1 MNTEKL
7 SRELKQ
13 EELEPFAQQYPET
26 VRWLRKIES
35 SVSRNRYTR
44 SLMRYCETA
53 EKTPSELIALKKN
66 SKDHDA
72 EDLLD
77 EFVESAQ
84 KANYPNS
91 MIWDIAISVKSF
103 YKWNYQDLSRGAGK
117 ITLVKVKPY
126 RTPDKE
132 TLLKFLEGA
141 HMRDKALIS
150 LVACTGISEGS
161 LPQLKWR
168 HIWSDLIE
176 KNLDIPHI
184 GLTSVEIKGKGKG
197 KYEGVQQVTFLTPY
211 ARKALLNYR
220 EWREIKEKTPLT
232 PESYMFVTVT
242 KKKPKENEP
251 PSTPRPL
258 TIGNISRIFK
268 QRSTETGIKFSP
280 HDLRR
285 FVQTGL
291 ETARLQ
297 PNWIKKILRHKVSG
311 EESPYS
317 QPKIEELR
325 EAYATALPQLDLSE
339 KSATNELEMRK
350 RMKLD
355 QLKTEV
361 SPDVFTQ
368 LEKLIL
374 PSKNAKEFE
383 NALDTIREFRRGR
396 IELKNLVPLRGTTE
410 ECKDGENCQLVVTEE
425 QLEDHLKRGFRF
437 MATLPSGKILV
448 SNET

>member
-1 MNTEKL
+1 MNMEKL

-13 EELEPFAQQYPET
+13 AELEPFTQRYPET

-44 SLMRYCETA
+44 SLMGYCETT

-66 SKDHDA
+66 SRDHDA

-77 EFVESAQ
+77 EFVENAQ

-91 MIWDIAISVKSF
+91 MIWNIAITVKSF

-117 ITLVKVKPY
+117 ITLVKVRPY

-141 HMRDKALIS
+141 NSRDKALIS

-161 LPQLKWR
+161 LPQLKWN

-184 GLTSVEIKGKGKG
+184 GLTSAEIKGKGKG

-211 ARKALLNYR
+211 ARNALLSYR
-220 EWREIKEKTPLT
+220 QWREIKEKKPLT

-242 KKKPKENEP
+242 KPYN
-251 PSTPRPL
+251 RL
-258 TIGNISRIFK
+258 TIGNVSRIFK

-297 PNWIKKILRHKVSG
+297 PNWIKKILRHKVAG
-311 EESPYS
+311 EENPYS

-339 KSATNELEMRK
+339 KPTITQKDIRKTVAETIPDAVLEPIAK
-350 RMKLD
+350 TLGITIQKLR
-355 QLKTEV
+355 LNMAEGKTQE
-361 SPDVFTQ
+361 SGGA
-368 LEKLIL
+368 KLNRL
-374 PSKNAKEFE
+374 T
-383 NALDTIREFRRGR
+383 TI
-396 IELKNLVPLRGTTE
+396 KGTTE
-410 ECKDGENCQLVVTEE
+410 ECEDGENCQLVVTEE

>member
-1 MNTEKL
+1 MNMEKL

-13 EELEPFAQQYPET
+13 AELEPFTLQYPET

-44 SLMRYCETA
+44 SLMGYCEVT

-91 MIWDIAISVKSF
+91 MIWNIAITVKSF

-117 ITLVKVKPY
+117 ITLVKVRPY
-126 RTPDKE
+126 RTPDRE
-132 TLLKFLEGA
+132 TLLKFLEGSNS
-141 HMRDKALIS
+141 RDKALIS

-161 LPQLKWR
+161 LPQLKWS

-220 EWREIKEKTPLT
+220 EWRERQEKKPLT
-232 PESYMFVTVT
+232 PESHMFVTVT
-242 KKKPKENEP
+242 KPYNKI
-251 PSTPRPL
+251 
-258 TIGNISRIFK
+258 TIGNVSRIFK

-297 PNWIKKILRHKVSG
+297 PNWIKKILRHKVAG
-311 EESPYS
+311 EENPYS

-339 KSATNELEMRK
+339 KPTITQKDIRKTVAETIPDAVLEPIAK
-350 RMKLD
+350 TLGITIQKLR
-355 QLKTEV
+355 LNMAEGKTRE
-361 SPDVFTQ
+361 SGGA
-368 LEKLIL
+368 KLNKLTAI
-374 PSKNAKEFE
+374 K
-383 NALDTIREFRRGR
+383 
-396 IELKNLVPLRGTTE
+396 GTTE

-425 QLEDHLKRGFRF
+425 QLEDYLKRGFRF

-448 SNET
+448 SNED